1 MDGLANERWEMKIH
15 EQIIAAVIEI
25 AKENE
30 LSDTI
35 EIVSEMNHAA
45 HFMLEMPT
53 HFKQLICDEK

>member
-1 MDGLANERWEMKIH
+1 MYIH
-15 EQIIAAVIEI
+15 EQIIEAMIKI

-45 HFMLEMPT
+45 WIMLEMPT
-53 HFKQLICDEK
+53 VFKKQIED

>member
-1 MDGLANERWEMKIH
+1 MKIH

-35 EIVSEMNHAA
+35 EIVSEMNHVAWL
-45 HFMLEMPT
+45 MLEMPT
-53 HFKQLICDEK
+53 HFKHLICNEK